1 MANVKHGPAHLRRR
15 NPDGTKTCAGPCG
28 MDLPANSVYFDRDET
43 KEDGLRTVCKVCRS
57 KERELAKQDKI
68 DKRVKAMD
76 EASLALLKNISKGG
90 SQIPHVSEL
99 YERVME
105 AFEGAGG
112 FAAHF
117 MAQYLMAQPGST
129 TRTKMLELAIR
140 LGIIT
145 TQQGASQEPID
156 VMEDEDLQVAFRRYA
171 TRFIKQVPQH
181 EHGDAKEAS

>member
-1 MANVKHGPAHLRRR
+1 
-15 NPDGTKTCAGPCG
+15 
-28 MDLPANSVYFDRDET
+28 MDLPATDAYFDRDES
-43 KEDGLRTVCKVCRS
+43 KEDGLRLVCKACRA
-57 KERELAKQDKI
+57 KQREVSKQDKI
-68 DKRVKAMD
+68 DERVKAMD
-76 EASLALLKNISKGG
+76 KASLALLKNIAKGG

-140 LGIIT
+140 LGVMT
-145 TQQGASQEPID
+145 TQQGAAQEPID

-171 TRFIKQVPQH
+171 TRFIAQGAH
-181 EHGDAKEAS
+181 EHRDAKEAS